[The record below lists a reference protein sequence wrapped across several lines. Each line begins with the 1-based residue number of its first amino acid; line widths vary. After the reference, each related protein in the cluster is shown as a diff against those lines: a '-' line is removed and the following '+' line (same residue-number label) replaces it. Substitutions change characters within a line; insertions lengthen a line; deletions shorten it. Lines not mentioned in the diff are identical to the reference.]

1 MKDQLRNSAVAFC
14 ALTLFL
20 LVASASFADVVQ
32 MQNGDRYVGKIVAMT
47 NDVVFVQ
54 SEVLGLVKVPR
65 DKVSAITLGNAASP
79 PPAVSTPATPATG
92 AAAQPTNTVVR
103 VSSSPATNA
112 TTDFQTLFKQQPNSA
127 KLMEQVKSQYLADA
141 SPEAQAKFNEMM
153 GGLISGKITVADI
166 KREAKSAADQI
177 RELKKELGDQAGD
190 LDGYLQILDHFLS
203 EPGPAPAPPRPAAT
217 PSKKPAPG
225 QDDN

>member
-1 MKDQLRNSAVAFC
+1 
-14 ALTLFL
+14 
-20 LVASASFADVVQ
+20 

-65 DKVSAITLGNAASP
+65 DKVSAITLGNAAPP
-79 PPAVSTPATPATG
+79 PPAAAAAATPAT
-92 AAAQPTNTVVR
+92 AAATQSTNTVVR
-103 VSSSPATNA
+103 GSSSPATNA
-112 TTDFQTLFKQQPNSA
+112 TTDFQALLRQQPNSA

-141 SPEAQAKFNEMM
+141 SPEAQAKFNDMM
-153 GGLISGKITVADI
+153 GGLISGKLTVADI
-166 KREAKSAADQI
+166 KREAKTAADQI

-203 EPGPAPAPPRPAAT
+203 EPGPAPAPPRPPVAQ
-217 PSKKPAPG
+217 PKKPAPA